1 VDRPLREALEL
12 LTKYYNTRIRR
23 YNRKHTDPACFIKVE
38 QLVRIAK
45 DEMCIKLQ
53 PYLTP
58 KNIENLRFL
67 ADTLSNAKFLET
79 VYTDPDLPEELDE
92 IDDVITSYT
101 QFHF

>member
-1 VDRPLREALEL
+1 V
-12 LTKYYNTRIRR
+12 
-23 YNRKHTDPACFIKVE
+23 RK
-38 QLVRIAK
+38 AK
-45 DEMCIKLQ
+45 DEMCFKLQ

-67 ADTLSNAKFLET
+67 ADTLSNAKFLES